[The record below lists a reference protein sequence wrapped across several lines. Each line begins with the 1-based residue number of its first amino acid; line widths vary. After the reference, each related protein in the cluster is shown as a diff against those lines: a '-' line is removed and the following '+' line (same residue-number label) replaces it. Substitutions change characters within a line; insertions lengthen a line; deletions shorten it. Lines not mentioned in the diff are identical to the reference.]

1 MTEDNTQNMKNNNY
15 LEARIDE
22 LDMAIQKVQWD
33 SDKFGDIDAR
43 QNDLQ
48 LLI

>member
-1 MTEDNTQNMKNNNY
+1 MKNNNY